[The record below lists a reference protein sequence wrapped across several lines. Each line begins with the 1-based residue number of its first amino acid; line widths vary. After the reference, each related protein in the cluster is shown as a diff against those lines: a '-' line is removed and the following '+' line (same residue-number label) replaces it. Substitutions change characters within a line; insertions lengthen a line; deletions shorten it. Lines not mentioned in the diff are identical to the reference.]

1 MPNNEVKIVI
11 TGDAARFKKSLGEA
25 ETGMAAFSTKMQ
37 AAGAKMRQIG
47 STLTTSLTLPIVGA
61 GVVATKWAM
70 DAEEAANKVNVV
82 FGDSAVFVQKWA
94 QTSAKAFGMSKGQA
108 MDSFG
113 TIGTMLKGFGINN
126 QVLPEMSNN
135 LLTLAADLGSFHNLN
150 TNEVLDMISA
160 SFRGEYDSIQRVIP
174 TINAAAVETKA
185 LAMTGK
191 KNAKTLTEQ
200 EKAMATYALVT
211 EGAGP
216 ALGDFARTQNSATNA
231 SKIAM
236 AQFRTAAET
245 IGKNLLPV
253 VVKIASKVAQ
263 LAEKFGNL
271 SPTMQKVVIAGAA
284 LLAAIGPV
292 VSIAGALATAI
303 GFIAS
308 PVGLVVAGIAALVAG
323 LVIAYKRS
331 DTFREAVNNV
341 ARAIKEQLVL
351 AVQYVRTVVIPALIN
366 AFNAMKPTIQAAGEF
381 LQAVFNR
388 IVSTV
393 QAMLPVWQRVFNAMV
408 AVIQFVWPLIQNQV
422 QAALRMIQGII
433 QVFTAV
439 VSGNWSGAWNGI
451 KNVFG
456 GIWDG
461 IRGIVMFGV
470 NMIRSALGQLLS
482 WVGSAFAGIGNMILS
497 PFRAA
502 IGAFKSLWNSTIGGR
517 GFTIPDVPGL
527 PGRGT
532 RVQIPTL
539 HTGGIVPG
547 RRGAEVM
554 ANLQAGE
561 MVLSLAQVDAMARGR
576 SVQSAGGATV
586 INVTVN
592 AGVGNPA
599 EIGRTVVDT
608 IKAYEARNGVSWRTA

>member
-1 MPNNEVKIVI
+1 MGSNEVKIVI

-25 ETGMAAFSTKMQ
+25 EGGLAAFSSKME
-37 AAGAKMRQIG
+37 AAGSKLRSIG
-47 STLTTSLTLPIVGA
+47 STLTTGLTLPIVGA

-82 FGDSAVFVQKWA
+82 FGQSAVFIDHWGKK
-94 QTSAKAFGMSKGQA
+94 SATAFGLSKGQA
-108 MDSFG
+108 MDAFG
-113 TIGTMLKGFGINN
+113 TIGTMLQGFGV
-126 QVLPEMSNN
+126 QTDKLPTMSNDI
-135 LLTLAADLGSFHNLN
+135 LTLAADLGSFHNLK
-150 TNEVLDMISA
+150 TPEVLDMISA

-174 TINAAAVETKA
+174 TLNAAAVETEA

-191 KNAKTLTEQ
+191 KNAKELTQQ
-200 EKAMATYALVT
+200 EKAMATYALVMK
-211 EGAGP
+211 GAGP
-216 ALGDFARTQNSATNA
+216 AVGDFARTQDSATN
-231 SKIAM
+231 STKVAM

-245 IGKNLLPV
+245 IGANLLPV
-253 VVKIASKVAQ
+253 VVTIAEKVAQ

-271 SPTMQKVVIAGAA
+271 SPTMQKIVIAGAA

-292 VSIAGALATAI
+292 VSVVGALVTAI

-308 PVGLVVAGIAALVAG
+308 PVGLVVAAIAALVAG
-323 LVIAYKRS
+323 LVIAYRKS
-331 DTFREAVNNV
+331 ESFRAIVDSV
-341 ARAIKEQLVL
+341 ARTIRDQLNL

-366 AFNAMKPTIQAAGEF
+366 AFNAMRPTIEAVGQF
-381 LQAVFNR
+381 LQAVFSR
-388 IVSTV
+388 IVSAV
-393 QAMLPVWQRVFNAMV
+393 QTMLPVWQRVFQAMV
-408 AVIQFVWPLIQNQV
+408 AVIEFVWPLIQNQV

-439 VSGNWSGAWNGI
+439 ISGNWSGAWNGI
-451 KNVFG
+451 KNMFG

-461 IRGIVMFGV
+461 IKGIVLFGV
-470 NMIRSALGQLLS
+470 NIIRNALDGLID
-482 WVGSAFAGIGNMILS
+482 WVGGAFSGIGNMILA

-502 IGAFKSLWNSTIGGR
+502 IGAFKSLWNSTIGGK
-517 GFTIPDVPGL
+517 GFTIPDIPGL

-547 RRGAEVM
+547 RRGSEVM

-561 MVLSLAQVDAMARGR
+561 MVLSLAQVDALRNGR
-576 SVQSAGGATV
+576 AVATGGGTI

-608 IKAYEARNGVSWRTA
+608 IKAYEARNGVSWRAS